1 MSEVY
6 PKFNIKAGTPIDSDR
21 MNENFREVVQEING
35 NLSENNFAAQ
45 SIESDRIAAGAL
57 MRFHKFY
64 EPGAIACQRS
74 DVTVPLGTQPYEV
87 GQLPNTAP
95 NFSTTRGGCV
105 NIPLNNSWITIAQK
119 NITARSGIV
128 WVMASWQQTYNMP
141 NGVETVASASSA
153 YSRSEEES
161 IIPHESPDRYRFFPG
176 VQYCLAIDG
185 ARIAETTVGGLDAG
199 NDQYGDSYALWHA
212 AGATDMIFPISAG
225 NRTIT
230 LEARVPMANTNHPQ
244 FSSDHCFYTIAS
256 RELIILEMY

>member
-1 MSEVY
+1 MRQYPPKQLLDHNRPKEHHSEIWNRLGY
-6 PKFNIKAGTPIDSDR
+6 GLLAT
-21 MNENFREVVQEING
+21 
-35 NLSENNFAAQ
+35 NLQYA
-45 SIESDRIAAGAL
+45 
-57 MRFHKFY
+57 
-64 EPGAIACQRS
+64 
-74 DVTVPLGTQPYEV
+74 
-87 GQLPNTAP
+87 
-95 NFSTTRGGCV
+95 
-105 NIPLNNSWITIAQK
+105 
-119 NITARSGIV
+119 
-128 WVMASWQQTYNMP
+128 
-141 NGVETVASASSA
+141 NGVETVGSASSA
-153 YSRSEEES
+153 HSRSEEES
-161 IIPHESPDRYRFFPG
+161 IIPHESPDRYRLFPG